1 MLRIF
6 KYNYTGE
13 DTVSCASHTG
23 NILHHPRF
31 RANIWAIGGGKGG
44 VGKSLMASSFGVLL
58 SRLGKKVLLIDADLG
73 AANLHTFIGTEG
85 GRFGISNFLKG
96 EVSDIQ
102 CVINKTPTPNM
113 DIISGAKDPLDAA
126 DIHGNSI
133 SRLKEALQKVAYDY
147 VLLDIG
153 PGTSSTMLDILLLA
167 DEGIVITTA
176 EPTSI
181 ENTYRFIKC
190 VLMRKLKKIVD
201 ADESK
206 RLRGHMQ
213 KIFDKQNP
221 HCVRTYSDIFE
232 QLLQLDPEEGKKL
245 KTIMSSARLSVII
258 NQLRGSEDKEVG
270 PSVRLACYH
279 YFGIDLGYLGSILYD
294 GCVGDSVRSRKPL
307 SVHYSNSN
315 ASKSI
320 EACLHRLVELR
331 ATEASQCYKHIKS

>member
-1 MLRIF
+1 MLKIF
-6 KYNYTGE
+6 KYNYTGD

-102 CVINKTPTPNM
+102 CVINRTPIPNM

-126 DIHGNSI
+126 DIHRNSI
-133 SRLKEALQKVAYDY
+133 SRLKDALQKVAYDY

-153 PGTSSTMLDILLLA
+153 PGTSSTMLDMLLLA

-190 VLMRKLKKIVD
+190 VLMRKMKKIVD
-201 ADESK
+201 TDQSG
-206 RLRGHMQ
+206 RLTGVMQ
-213 KIFDKQNP
+213 KIFDKKNP
-221 HCVRTYSDIFE
+221 QPVRSYSDIFA
-232 QLLQLDPEEGKKL
+232 QLSQLDPEQGERL
-245 KTIMSSARLSVII
+245 NALMRNTRLSVII
-258 NQLRGSEDKEVG
+258 NQLRDSEDKGVG

-279 YFGIDLGYLGSILYD
+279 YFGIELGYLGYILYD
-294 GCVGDSVRSRKPL
+294 NCVGDSVRSRKPL
-307 SVHYSNSN
+307 AVHSGNSQ

-320 EACLHRLVELR
+320 EACLHRLVKLR